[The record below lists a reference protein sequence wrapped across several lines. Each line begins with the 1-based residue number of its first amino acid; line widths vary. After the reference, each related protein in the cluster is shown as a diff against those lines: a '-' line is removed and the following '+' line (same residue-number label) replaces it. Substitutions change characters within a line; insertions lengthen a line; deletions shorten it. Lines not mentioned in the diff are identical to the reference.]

1 MPKSSISSAYKSNSN
16 RFSLATKVIAILVL
30 FVFIACFLITTAASL
45 VAFNHNYYRG
55 TSPDAVINQEI
66 YNHLQTVAQRDLR
79 ELARL
84 HLSQTVDEFHSDHTT
99 YSIQHIEGTYSADAS
114 NVLYRITDE
123 HGNLL
128 STNFTEL
135 PKVLCTVQISGI
147 YHSASI
153 VGNEATTATELPVET
168 EAEAA
173 GDLPSYSLLA
183 MKESDSNNQNSIRYT
198 IDAYVKADLSAHD
211 SAYYIKEAHLFIYNT
226 KYASI
231 LLAMLFLILSF
242 ADLIFVCSIAGRHK
256 GEESARSGFF
266 DKLPLEVVIAAYVCL
281 LAALYIFII
290 DVLYYTPFFYEYA
303 FCAILIIG
311 VYTALFIASLYII
324 TTIAVRIKTK
334 TFWKTTLIY
343 KILSFFLRIA
353 KHIGRAFKEAAGNKS
368 DLIKCILLVL
378 GSIITDVFVSG
389 FIGNGNDLINI
400 ICILLWLLKTCCI
413 GAILFKNSL
422 NVLRLIKGSKR
433 IVDGD
438 LDYIISYA
446 ELSGDYKELAVN
458 FNHIR
463 DGLSNALEKQIR
475 SERMKTELITNVS
488 HDIKTP
494 LTCIINY
501 VDLLKGEQIES
512 DKAKEYIAVLD
523 KQSARLKKLTED
535 LIETSKAASGCTP
548 VNAEI
553 NDISILLSQAVGE
566 YRDRF
571 EAADLEIIT
580 ELPQAEANAYCD
592 GRLCW
597 RIFDNLLSN
606 VSKYSLSGTRVYL
619 EVSKSADFVTV
630 TFKNISKNRLNIT
643 PEELTERFVRGDS
656 SRNTEGSG
664 LGLSIAE
671 SLARLQ
677 RGDLQITIDGDMF
690 KVAVTLP
697 TK

>member
-1 MPKSSISSAYKSNSN
+1 M
-16 RFSLATKVIAILVL
+16 
-30 FVFIACFLITTAASL
+30 
-45 VAFNHNYYRG
+45 
-55 TSPDAVINQEI
+55 D
-66 YNHLQTVAQRDLR
+66 
-79 ELARL
+79 
-84 HLSQTVDEFHSDHTT
+84 
-99 YSIQHIEGTYSADAS
+99 
-114 NVLYRITDE
+114 
-123 HGNLL
+123 
-128 STNFTEL
+128 
-135 PKVLCTVQISGI
+135 
-147 YHSASI
+147 
-153 VGNEATTATELPVET
+153 
-168 EAEAA
+168 
-173 GDLPSYSLLA
+173 
-183 MKESDSNNQNSIRYT
+183 
-198 IDAYVKADLSAHD
+198 
-211 SAYYIKEAHLFIYNT
+211 YIK
-226 KYASI
+226 
-231 LLAMLFLILSF
+231 
-242 ADLIFVCSIAGRHK
+242 
-256 GEESARSGFF
+256 
-266 DKLPLEVVIAAYVCL
+266 
-281 LAALYIFII
+281 
-290 DVLYYTPFFYEYA
+290 
-303 FCAILIIG
+303 
-311 VYTALFIASLYII
+311 
-324 TTIAVRIKTK
+324 RIKQ
-334 TFWKTTLIY
+334 
-343 KILSFFLRIA
+343 
-353 KHIGRAFKEAAGNKS
+353 
-368 DLIKCILLVL
+368 IK
-378 GSIITDVFVSG
+378 
-389 FIGNGNDLINI
+389 
-400 ICILLWLLKTCCI
+400 
-413 GAILFKNSL
+413 
-422 NVLRLIKGSKR
+422 
-433 IVDGD
+433 
-438 LDYIISYA
+438 
-446 ELSGDYKELAVN
+446 
-458 FNHIR
+458 
-463 DGLSNALEKQIR
+463 

-580 ELPQAEANAYCD
+580 EFPQIEANAYCD

-606 VSKYSLSGTRVYL
+606 ASKYSLSGTRVYL
-619 EVSKSADFVTV
+619 EVSKSADSVTV

>member
-1 MPKSSISSAYKSNSN
+1 
-16 RFSLATKVIAILVL
+16 
-30 FVFIACFLITTAASL
+30 
-45 VAFNHNYYRG
+45 
-55 TSPDAVINQEI
+55 
-66 YNHLQTVAQRDLR
+66 
-79 ELARL
+79 
-84 HLSQTVDEFHSDHTT
+84 
-99 YSIQHIEGTYSADAS
+99 
-114 NVLYRITDE
+114 
-123 HGNLL
+123 
-128 STNFTEL
+128 
-135 PKVLCTVQISGI
+135 
-147 YHSASI
+147 
-153 VGNEATTATELPVET
+153 
-168 EAEAA
+168 
-173 GDLPSYSLLA
+173 
-183 MKESDSNNQNSIRYT
+183 MK
-198 IDAYVKADLSAHD
+198 
-211 SAYYIKEAHLFIYNT
+211 
-226 KYASI
+226 
-231 LLAMLFLILSF
+231 
-242 ADLIFVCSIAGRHK
+242 
-256 GEESARSGFF
+256 
-266 DKLPLEVVIAAYVCL
+266 
-281 LAALYIFII
+281 
-290 DVLYYTPFFYEYA
+290 
-303 FCAILIIG
+303 
-311 VYTALFIASLYII
+311 
-324 TTIAVRIKTK
+324 
-334 TFWKTTLIY
+334 
-343 KILSFFLRIA
+343 
-353 KHIGRAFKEAAGNKS
+353 
-368 DLIKCILLVL
+368 
-378 GSIITDVFVSG
+378 
-389 FIGNGNDLINI
+389 
-400 ICILLWLLKTCCI
+400 
-413 GAILFKNSL
+413 
-422 NVLRLIKGSKR
+422 LIKGSKR

-463 DGLSNALEKQIR
+463 DGLSNALEKQIK

-512 DKAKEYIAVLD
+512 DKANEYIVVLD

-553 NDISILLSQAVGE
+553 NDISILLSQAIGE

-571 EAADLEIIT
+571 EAADLEIIS
-580 ELPQAEANAYCD
+580 EFPQIEANAYCD

-606 VSKYSLSGTRVYL
+606 ASKYSLSGTRVYL
-619 EVSKSADFVTV
+619 EISKSADFVTV

-677 RGDLQITIDGDMF
+677 RGDLKITIDGDMF